1 MLHHAARVSK
11 RTLLTCTSTP
21 DPANV
26 WPGSA
31 FTTALRVAAARA
43 WTRTAVRN
51 LRNVS
56 TPTSVT
62 LEEENTAQTRK
73 LSSAPSDSDTGS
85 RLDRRRISPFAC
97 VDYYAMLGVDL
108 PAYSAQSSSS
118 AWVEDD
124 PLVDS
129 GESSSKATQPPT
141 RSTIPI
147 QPTTHPSYPAQQ
159 VDHPSPR
166 SVVDGPHNSPETTES
181 LSRTLIQKL
190 IQCIP
195 HLRGPAG
202 LPNSTSSLNLLDN
215 LDKWRKRPPK
225 PEIASSRSRLPPTR
239 TSKPPALNFETLHAH
254 HARSA
259 AFQTHQSFRVLVEI
273 AINEA
278 KFGAARRLW
287 ISMDRKGM
295 LSDWD
300 SLDDGGVSLWAVW
313 ARWMV
318 RRGKWAEAWKTAQ
331 RWRTKMAKL
340 SASELASE
348 GLPHAIWIE
357 FLGKA
362 HKSVDRPPSSRS
374 GSQKRSRLT
383 DGRPP
388 NAPNIL
394 KGRGMGLEEQHAL
407 LMRQPPHLN
416 HSQMTNV
423 RPRTIYALVRARLRL
438 GDRKWSMI
446 AIRHWFLRMGS
457 REAVTDIKGNRACLR
472 LLHLYLAL
480 AFPLSNGQ
488 RSAVQKGSSS
498 VREME
503 AVVNELVK
511 LNPRVKPNST
521 TVLLLL
527 RHLRSTAKCADNGA
541 RLVARYKRLYGDGV
555 DDERVRLRLARLAIK
570 QNNPAVFR
578 RALAP
583 VSMPKTLEWNGV
595 TLARKRARLLRERA
609 SWLCTT
615 RSDGGVL
622 TPKIGEVR
630 GTRNRGGD
638 STGPP
643 V

>member
-11 RTLLTCTSTP
+11 RTLLTCTPTP

-26 WPGSA
+26 WPGSP

-56 TPTSVT
+56 APASVT

-73 LSSAPSDSDTGS
+73 LSGAPSDSDTGS
-85 RLDRRRISPFAC
+85 RLDRRRIPPFAC

-118 AWVEDD
+118 AWVQDD

-129 GESSSKATQPPT
+129 GESSSKIHPPT
-141 RSTIPI
+141 RSII
-147 QPTTHPSYPAQQ
+147 PTTHPSYPAQQ

-166 SVVDGPHNSPETTES
+166 SVAHGPHNSLETTEAR
-181 LSRTLIQKL
+181 SRTLIQKL
-190 IQCIP
+190 IQSVP
-195 HLRGPAG
+195 HSCGLAD
-202 LPNSTSSLNLLDN
+202 LPNSTSSLDLLNN

-225 PEIASSRSRLPPTR
+225 PEIASFRSRLPPTW
-239 TSKPPALNFETLHAH
+239 TSKPPALNFETLHAY
-254 HARSA
+254 HARFT
-259 AFQTHQSFRVLVEI
+259 AFQTHQSFRVLAEI

-278 KFGAARRLW
+278 KFEAVRRLW

-295 LSDWD
+295 LGDWD
-300 SLDDGGVSLWAVW
+300 SLDDGGVSLWTVW
-313 ARWMV
+313 VRWMV
-318 RRGKWAEAWKTAQ
+318 RRGKWAEGWKTAQ
-331 RWRTKMAKL
+331 RWRTKMAIL

-362 HKSVDRPPSSRS
+362 HKRIDRPPPSRS
-374 GSQKRSRLT
+374 GSRQQSCLT

-388 NAPNIL
+388 NAPDIL
-394 KGRGMGLEEQHAL
+394 EGGDLGLEERHAL
-407 LMRQPPHLN
+407 LMRQPPHRN
-416 HSQMTNV
+416 RSQITNV

-438 GDRKWSMI
+438 GDREWSLNV
-446 AIRHWFLRMGS
+446 IRHWFERMGS
-457 REAVTDIKGNRACLR
+457 KAAKTDIKGNRACLR

-488 RSAVQKGSSS
+488 RTAGSVFPKGFSS
-498 VREME
+498 VHEME

-541 RLVARYKRLYGDGV
+541 RLVTRYKRLYGDGV
-555 DDERVRLRLARLAIK
+555 DDERVRLRLAGLAIK
-570 QNNPAVFR
+570 QNNPTVFR
-578 RALAP
+578 RALASA
-583 VSMPKTLEWNGV
+583 SMPKSLKWNVV
-595 TLARKRARLLRERA
+595 TLARRRARLLKEKA
-609 SWLCTT
+609 SWLY
-615 RSDGGVL
+615 
-622 TPKIGEVR
+622 
-630 GTRNRGGD
+630 RN
-638 STGPP
+638 TK
-643 V
+643 